1 MAFFIFFLSFSF
13 SCAIVSGI
21 SWSEFLYPNFTASHY
36 KFIDGGGSFLFSRN
50 GSFKAA
56 MSSPGTQHT
65 RYYFC
70 VIHVVSHNIIW
81 SANREAPVSNSGN
94 MILDF
99 DGIKIIDE
107 DGSLK
112 WSTPSLKSSVS
123 ALELTDTGNLILMDK
138 FNGTLWESFQYPTDT
153 ILIGQNLPIGTWLS
167 SAKTD
172 DDLSTGDYK
181 LLITVSDAILQWQNQ
196 TYWKLSMAT
205 KAYTNSNYAVEYMA
219 VNQTGLYLLGHNG
232 SVVVIQL
239 NLVQSKFRMAKLD
252 ASGQFIISS
261 FSSADGNTD
270 FVGPIDRCRIPF
282 ICGSVGLCTDD
293 SQSGAPLCSC
303 PSNFKAGSSKS
314 TNCKPG
320 DASYSLLVSC
330 NGTSNSTKLNP
341 SSLISYLRLGYG
353 TDYFANDF
361 TNPTKYGVDL
371 TSCQDLCSARCSCLG
386 IFFGNSSG
394 SCYQVE
400 NVLGSFRVT
409 SSSEN
414 DRLGFIKTVVGPP
427 TRDGDDNGFSGQSS
441 NFPIVALVL
450 LPSTGFFLLVLLAFL
465 WCRRSRVS
473 TTGKAKINRPS
484 SPSEDIDA
492 FSIMGLPMR
501 FDYEELEKATN
512 NFKIK
517 IGAGGFGTVYKG
529 TLPDGTV
536 VAVKKITNLGLQGK
550 KDFCTEIAIIGNIHH
565 VNLVKLKGFCAQGRE
580 RMLVYEYM
588 NRGSLDCTLFGTGPV
603 LEWQERLDIALGIA
617 RGLAY
622 LHSGCEHKIIHCD
635 VKPEN
640 ILLQEQFQAKIS
652 DFGLSKLLSP
662 EQSSQFTTMRGTRG
676 YLAPEWLTSSAISDK
691 TDVYSYGMVLLE
703 LVSGRK
709 NCLSRTRSHNTSD
722 DNSNGAPSS
731 SSSTQG
737 IMYFPL
743 FALDM
748 HEEGRYLELAD
759 LRLEGR
765 VTSEQVEKLV
775 RVALCCVHEEP
786 TLRPNMGSVVSMLEG
801 EIPLC
806 QPSLASLNFLR
817 FYGRRFAE
825 SSAVEQSSGKD
836 SVTLF
841 PKEDNSRSRANS
853 ASNTYFSYISSQQV
867 SGPR

>member
-1 MAFFIFFLSFSF
+1 MRLPFKRLELVIRLPSGPLDVHCTTTSHGVPGFH
-13 SCAIVSGI
+13 CAIYNHSSPVSGI
-21 SWSEFLYPNFTASHY
+21 SWTEFLYPNFTASHY
-36 KFIDGGGSFLFSRN
+36 KFIDGGGSFLFSLN
-50 GSFKAA
+50 GSFKVA
-56 MSSPGTQHT
+56 MSNPGTQQT

-81 SANREAPVSNSGN
+81 SANRDAPVSNSAN

-99 DGIKIIDE
+99 NGIKIIDE

-123 ALELTDTGNLILMDK
+123 ALKLTDTGNLILMDK

-153 ILIGQNLPIGTWLS
+153 ILIGQNLPIGTSLS

-181 LLITVSDAILQWQNQ
+181 LLVTVSDAILQWQNQ
-196 TYWKLSMAT
+196 TYWQFSMAT
-205 KAYTNSNYAVEYMA
+205 KAYTNSNYAVDYMA

-239 NLVQSKFRMAKLD
+239 SLGQSNFRMAKLD
-252 ASGQFIISS
+252 ASGQFKISS
-261 FSSADGNTD
+261 FSNTD
-270 FVGPIDRCRIPF
+270 ELTDFAGPTDRCRIPF

-303 PSNFKAGSSKS
+303 PSNFKAGSSKT
-314 TNCKPG
+314 TNCMPS
-320 DASYSLLVSC
+320 DASHSLLASC
-330 NGTSNSTKLNP
+330 NATSNRTQLNS

-361 TNPTKYGVDL
+361 NKPTKYGVDL
-371 TSCQDLCSARCSCLG
+371 TSCQDLCSRRCSCLG
-386 IFFGNSSG
+386 VFFGNSSG
-394 SCYQVE
+394 SCYQLE
-400 NVLGSFRVT
+400 NVLGSFRL
-409 SSSEN
+409 SSSSDN
-414 DRLGFIKTVVGPP
+414 DRLGFIKTLVGP
-427 TRDGDDNGFSGQSS
+427 TSRDGGDNGFSGQSS

-465 WCRRSRVS
+465 WCRRSRLS
-473 TTGKAKINRPS
+473 TAGKGKIRRPS

-512 NFKIK
+512 NFKTK
-517 IGAGGFGTVYKG
+517 IGAGF
-529 TLPDGTV
+529 L
-536 VAVKKITNLGLQGK
+536 
-550 KDFCTEIAIIGNIHH
+550 
-565 VNLVKLKGFCAQGRE
+565 
-580 RMLVYEYM
+580 
-588 NRGSLDCTLFGTGPV
+588 
-603 LEWQERLDIALGIA
+603 
-617 RGLAY
+617 
-622 LHSGCEHKIIHCD
+622 
-635 VKPEN
+635 
-640 ILLQEQFQAKIS
+640 
-652 DFGLSKLLSP
+652 
-662 EQSSQFTTMRGTRG
+662 
-676 YLAPEWLTSSAISDK
+676 
-691 TDVYSYGMVLLE
+691 
-703 LVSGRK
+703 
-709 NCLSRTRSHNTSD
+709 
-722 DNSNGAPSS
+722 
-731 SSSTQG
+731 
-737 IMYFPL
+737 YFPL

-765 VTSEQVEKLV
+765 VTSEEVEKLV

-825 SSAVEQSSGKD
+825 SSAVEENSGKD
-836 SVTLF
+836 SVALF
-841 PKEDNSRSRANS
+841 PKAEKSRSRANS
-853 ASNTYFSYISSQQV
+853 GSNTYFSYISSQQV

>member
-1 MAFFIFFLSFSF
+1 M
-13 SCAIVSGI
+13 VSGN

-50 GSFKAA
+50 GTFKAA
-56 MSSPGTQHT
+56 MSSPGTPQT

-70 VIHVVSHNIIW
+70 VIHVVSDNIIW
-81 SANREAPVSNSGN
+81 SANRDAPVSSSGS
-94 MILDF
+94 MILDIN
-99 DGIKIIDE
+99 GIKIIEE

-112 WSTPSLKSSVS
+112 WSTPLLKSSVS

-138 FNGTLWESFQYPTDT
+138 FNGTLWESFHHPTDT

-196 TYWKLSMAT
+196 TYWKFSMAT
-205 KAYTNSNYAVEYMA
+205 NAYTNSNYAVDFME
-219 VNQTGLYLLGHNG
+219 VNRTGLHLLGHNG

-239 NLVQSKFRMAKLD
+239 NLGQSEFRMAKLD
-252 ASGQFIISS
+252 ASGQFVVSS
-261 FSSADGNTD
+261 FSNTDGNTD
-270 FVGPIDRCRIPF
+270 FSGPTDRCRIPF

-303 PSNFKAGSSKS
+303 PSNFKAGSSKT
-314 TNCKPG
+314 TNCMPS

-330 NGTSNSTKLNP
+330 NSTSNSTQLNS

-361 TNPTKYGVDL
+361 TEPIKYGVDL
-371 TSCQDLCSARCSCLG
+371 TSCQDLCSARCSCVG
-386 IFFGNSSG
+386 VFFGNSSG
-394 SCYQVE
+394 SCYQLE
-400 NVLGSFRVT
+400 NVLGTFRLS

-414 DRLGFIKTVVGPP
+414 DLLGFIKTLVGPL
-427 TRDGDDNGFSGQSS
+427 TSRVDVGSS

-450 LPSTGFFLLVLLAFL
+450 LPSTGLFLLVLLAFL
-465 WCRRSRVS
+465 WWRRSRVY
-473 TTGKAKINRPS
+473 TTGKAKIRHPS

-501 FDYEELEKATN
+501 FDYAELEKATN
-512 NFKIK
+512 NFTFK

-640 ILLQEQFQAKIS
+640 ILLHEQFQAKIS
-652 DFGLSKLLSP
+652 DFGLSKLLTP
-662 EQSSQFTTMRGTRG
+662 EQSSLFTTMRGTRG

-709 NCLSRTRSHNTSD
+709 NCLFRTRSHSTSD

-731 SSSTQG
+731 SSSAQG
-737 IMYFPL
+737 LAYFPL

-759 LRLEGR
+759 LKLEGR
-765 VTSEQVEKLV
+765 VTSEEVEKLV

-825 SSAVEQSSGKD
+825 SSAVEESIGKD

-841 PKEDNSRSRANS
+841 PKENNSRSRTS
-853 ASNTYFSYISSQQV
+853 SGSNTYFSYISSHQV